1 MPDHSTVSKNR
12 YGRFRDSDIDRVLF
26 EIVVGQCRQAGLIP
40 GEGFAVDGSFV
51 HGDARRDLRLQT
63 AESTREGDTSAKPV
77 RGDLQALDAGN
88 STHGG
93 AKYHFQLIPARHG
106 TLRKGAAGLVI
117 SPTMSTPRMTILHFV
132 KTHVG
137 YQNRLRPGFLQPQR
151 SFVQDRGPFPS
162 PPWFLQAHGFRL
174 MPESCAG
181 APATALPNATR
192 APLIAQA
199 FRLEWFTVAWMTI
212 ECAVAIGAGIIAHS
226 ISLTAFG
233 IDSLIELASAGLLI
247 WRLSVE
253 LKHGQSFSEKA
264 ERVASKISGVML
276 FALAAYIIVA
286 AGWGLWTREGEAFSS
301 PGLVV
306 TVLAIPIMY
315 LLAKRKLAVAA
326 KLGSRA
332 LRADAVE
339 AITCGW
345 LSFVIVLG
353 LLTQIALNAW
363 WVDSVT
369 SLAILCLVVKEG
381 REAWQ
386 GEECCADD

>member
-1 MPDHSTVSKNR
+1 
-12 YGRFRDSDIDRVLF
+12 
-26 EIVVGQCRQAGLIP
+26 VGIRTASGLDFFNPSGHFCKI
-40 GEGFAVDGSFV
+40 
-51 HGDARRDLRLQT
+51 ARPL
-63 AESTREGDTSAKPV
+63 S
-77 RGDLQALDAGN
+77 
-88 STHGG
+88 
-93 AKYHFQLIPARHG
+93 
-106 TLRKGAAGLVI
+106 
-117 SPTMSTPRMTILHFV
+117 
-132 KTHVG
+132 
-137 YQNRLRPGFLQPQR
+137 
-151 SFVQDRGPFPS
+151 FPS
-162 PPWFLQAHGFRL
+162 PPWFLQAHGVRL

-199 FRLEWFTVAWMTI
+199 FRLEWFTIAWMTI
-212 ECAVAIGAGIIAHS
+212 ESAVALGAGIIACS

-264 ERVASKISGVML
+264 ERVASKIGGVML

-286 AGWGLWTREGEAFSS
+286 AGWGLWTREGEAFSW

-306 TVLAIPIMY
+306 TLLAIPTMY
-315 LLAKRKLAVAA
+315 LLTKRKLAVAA

-339 AITCGW
+339 AFTCGW
-345 LSFVIVLG
+345 LSFVVVLG
-353 LLTQIALNAW
+353 LLVQLILNAW

-369 SLAILCLVVKEG
+369 SLAILWLVVKEG
-381 REAWQ
+381 REAWK